1 MIRVFLFL
9 IVFASFIA
17 PLWGNDVV
25 IPFKKINDLII
36 IEAVIENKKGSFI
49 LDTGSDALFI
59 DQNNQ
64 NPSATQQTYQTLN
77 GDVETGAVTIKNFYL
92 GSIKKRN
99 VQAFTI
105 SLSHLENHVCL
116 DLSGIIGTSIINPHS
131 IYIDFTTMMVHL
143 YKNVPD
149 LSIPFFKN
157 EIDFNFENGV
167 PVVKVSIQNVD
178 YLFMLDSGASIHLI
192 DKTLI
197 NNHSSLF
204 ANLNHS
210 VSLETLNATTT
221 TEKTDKYILSN
232 LDIQKLSLKDLT
244 IISMDFTPI
253 QMEFSKPLMGILSLS
268 GLSNEGIFIDFRNQK
283 VYF

>member
-178 YLFMLDSGASIHLI
+178 YLFMMDSGASIHLI

-197 NNHSSLF
+197 NNHLSLF
-204 ANLNHS
+204 THLNNS
-210 VSLETLNATTT
+210 VFRER
-221 TEKTDKYILSN
+221 SN
-232 LDIQKLSLKDLT
+232 LQQPLK
-244 IISMDFTPI
+244 
-253 QMEFSKPLMGILSLS
+253 
-268 GLSNEGIFIDFRNQK
+268 N
-283 VYF
+283 

>member
-1 MIRVFLFL
+1 MIKVIIFFL
-9 IVFASFIA
+9 VFASNLALISA
-17 PLWGNDVV
+17 SDVV

-149 LSIPFFKN
+149 HSILAFKN
-157 EIDFNFENGV
+157 VLDFDFENGV
-167 PVVKVSIQNVD
+167 PVVLVSLQNTE

-192 DKTLI
+192 DNSLI
-197 NNHSSLF
+197 NHHSSLF
-204 ANLNHS
+204 TALNKS
-210 VSLETLNATTT
+210 VSLETLTSSTSVN
-221 TEKTDKYILSN
+221 KTDKYLLDGLNIQNHSLRN
-232 LDIQKLSLKDLT
+232 LTFL
-244 IISMDFTPI
+244 SMDFTPI
-253 QMEFSKPLMGILSLS
+253 KAEFSKSLMGILSLS
-268 GLSNEGIFIDFRNQK
+268 CISKDGIFIDFKNHK
-283 VYF
+283 IYF

>member
-178 YLFMLDSGASIHLI
+178 YLFMMDSGASIHLI
-192 DKTLI
+192 DNSLI
-197 NNHSSLF
+197 NHHLSLF
-204 ANLNHS
+204 TPLNNS
-210 VSLETLNATTT
+210 VLLETLKSSTSVS
-221 TEKTDKYILSN
+221 KTDKYLLDGLNIQNHSLRN
-232 LDIQKLSLKDLT
+232 LTFL
-244 IISMDFTPI
+244 SMDFTPI
-253 QMEFSKPLMGILSLS
+253 KDEFSKSLMGILSLS
-268 GLSNEGIFIDFRNQK
+268 CLSKEGILIDFKNHK
-283 VYF
+283 IYF